1 MHQYQEDRKTIEE
14 QGKEEN
20 TLFIYL
26 IKDTKNTTLLQEL
39 ILDAFAKHKLL
50 LFICKAKHPYLLCSH
65 YTKD

>member
-39 ILDAFAKHKLL
+39 ILDAFAKLL